1 MEKMGKNNKQHWR
14 VLLLIILL
22 LPCLFIAGCGNTS
35 NQNSNSD
42 GSVYTVIFYTGI
54 GDEFNIPKQEIVDG
68 NTVRKPIGFPT
79 KYNDPNTNTTKQFIG
94 WYSDP
99 SCESQYLWKFETDE
113 VHSNLT
119 LYALW
124 EDINV

>member
-1 MEKMGKNNKQHWR
+1 MEKKKNKY
-14 VLLLIILL
+14 LILL
-22 LPCLFIAGCGNTS
+22 AMVLFVLPCLWFMGCAGADDPNKSGSNGNI
-35 NQNSNSD
+35 
-42 GSVYTVIFYTGI
+42 YTVVFYTGI
-54 GDEFNIPKQEIVDG
+54 PSEFNVSPQEVVDG
-68 NTVRKPIGFPT
+68 NLAVKPRNFPIQ
-79 KYNDPNTNTTKQFIG
+79 YIDNDGNIKQFIG

-124 EDINV
+124 QDIDNA